1 VYNKSF
7 SMYIQKVTPFSDG
20 IGADMKTGLDISG
33 ILYKQKA
40 EIFNDVQLG
49 ENKPGLE
56 TVLKKGLP
64 ISYPVKLLF
73 TARIDTVLWLD
84 KAIEVACDLDAIK
97 IGRPDADD
105 LVDLEIK
112 ISVEDASSDEIGSIV
127 SLLKH
132 TVPAQIKSSQEE
144 LFK

>member
-7 SMYIQKVTPFSDG
+7 SCYLRKITPTSDG
-20 IGADMKTGLDISG
+20 IGAAMKTGLIIDG
-33 ILYKQKA
+33 IVRKQKA

-56 TVLKKGLP
+56 AVLKEGLP
-64 ISYPVKLLF
+64 IYYPVKLLF

-84 KAIEVACDLDAIK
+84 KDIEVACDLEEIK
-97 IGRPDADD
+97 IGKPDDEE
-105 LVDLEIK
+105 LVDVEIK

-132 TVPAQIKSSQEE
+132 TVPAQIKSTQEE